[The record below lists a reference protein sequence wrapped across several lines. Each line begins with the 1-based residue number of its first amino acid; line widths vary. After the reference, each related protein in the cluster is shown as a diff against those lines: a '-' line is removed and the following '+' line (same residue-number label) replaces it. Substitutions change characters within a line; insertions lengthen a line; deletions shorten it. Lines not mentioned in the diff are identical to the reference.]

1 MRYCPHCG
9 KEIPGEAQFCP
20 HCGQSATPETKPLAS
35 TSYQGKDVQLCSDGK
50 YRWVYEMN
58 MVTNP
63 TVFLTVYKIFF
74 YIILIG
80 WLVFGFFLYVIH
92 GDFAGFLDMGKGLL
106 IALAGMAVL
115 TELGVLLLAAIY
127 GGKYVVL
134 FEMDEKEIKHIQLPR
149 QVEKAQAVA
158 FITTLVGL
166 AAGKPTAAGT
176 GLLASGKTS
185 STSVFANV
193 RRVIPRRGLHL
204 IKVNQLLNKNQ
215 VYVSPEDFDFVFDFI
230 KSRCTNA
237 K

>member
-9 KEIPGEAQFCP
+9 KEIPEEARFCP
-20 HCGQSATPETKPLAS
+20 ACGQPVTVEPPPIETS
-35 TSYQGKDVQLCSDGK
+35 SYRGKEVQLCSDGK

-63 TVFLTVYKIFF
+63 TIFLTVFKIFF

-80 WLVFGFFLYVIH
+80 GILLGFFLYIIH
-92 GDFAGFLDMGKGLL
+92 GDFAGFLDMGKGML
-106 IALAGMAVL
+106 IAMAGMAVL
-115 TELGVLLLAAIY
+115 TELGVLLLAALY

-149 QVEKAQAVA
+149 QVKKAQALA
-158 FITTLVGL
+158 FVTTLVGL
-166 AAGKPTAAGT
+166 AAGKPTAAGA
-176 GLLASGKTS
+176 GLLAAGKNA

-193 RRVIPRRGLHL
+193 RRVIPRRRLHL
-204 IKVNQLLNKNQ
+204 IKVNQLLERNQ

-230 KSRCTNA
+230 KSRCKNA
-237 K
+237 E